1 MKAGKKS
8 PNRINVVINQNFII
22 RVFEDPT
29 NSNNDKLT
37 TANKLS
43 DLINDEELKIRLFNK
58 VLSGK
63 QYKYT
68 FKIRKRLKIEFSS
81 K

>member
-8 PNRINVVINQNFII
+8 PNRLNVTINQNFII
-22 RVFEDPT
+22 RVFE
-29 NSNNDKLT
+29 NESNDDKLT
-37 TANKLS
+37 TANQLS
-43 DLINDEELKIRLFNK
+43 KFINNEELKLRLFKK
-58 VLSGK
+58 VLDGK

-68 FKIRKRLKIEFSS
+68 FKIRKRLRIEFSS

>member
-1 MKAGKKS
+1 MRSGKKS
-8 PNRINVVINQNFII
+8 KDRINVVINQNFII
-22 RVFEDPT
+22 RVFENPDI
-29 NSNNDKLT
+29 NKNNKLT

-43 DLINDEELKIRLFNK
+43 NFINDDTLKLKLFNK

-63 QYKYT
+63 RYKYT
-68 FKIRKRLKIEFSS
+68 FLIRKRLKIEFSS

>member
-8 PNRINVVINQNFII
+8 PNRINVTINQNFII
-22 RVFEDPT
+22 RVFENP
-29 NSNNDKLT
+29 NDNKLT

-43 DLINDEELKIRLFNK
+43 DFINDDELKIKLFNK
-58 VLSGK
+58 VLDGK
-63 QYKYT
+63 EYKYT
-68 FKIRKRLKIEFSS
+68 FKIRNRLKIEFSS

>member
-8 PNRINVVINQNFII
+8 PNRIYVTINQNFII
-22 RVFEDPT
+22 RVFENP
-29 NSNNDKLT
+29 NDNKLT

-43 DLINDEELKIRLFNK
+43 DFINDDELKIKLFNK
-58 VLSGK
+58 VLDGK
-63 QYKYT
+63 EYKYT
-68 FKIRKRLKIEFSS
+68 FKIRNRLKIEFSS